1 MNRFSG
7 TVVILASGPSLVESD
22 IDATRHLPC
31 ISVNTTWEKAR
42 HCQVIFAGD
51 HRWWCDNADK
61 IDIPAHRA
69 SLSYNSERQYNAM
82 RFKSKVG
89 TDGGY
94 NSGAVAIEY
103 ALANGAERVILL
115 GMDCSV
121 KLGEH
126 HHGKHPKSPN
136 PNEKKCALWKT
147 QFMAVRKRYPESNV
161 VNCSRYTELDMF
173 PCMPLEDALCA
184 HGLIYATHSQSG
196 GEYTAMACKG

>member
-1 MNRFSG
+1 VKRFSG
-7 TVVILASGPSLVESD
+7 TVVVLGSGPSLTIEDVES
-22 IDATRHLPC
+22 TKHLPT
-31 ISVNTTWEKAR
+31 ISVNTSWEKAR

-51 HRWWCDNADK
+51 HRWWCDNAEK
-61 IDIPAHRA
+61 IDISAHRVT
-69 SLSYNSERQYNAM
+69 LSSNSERQYNAE

-89 TDGGY
+89 ISAGY

-103 ALANGAERVILL
+103 AIRGGADRVILL

-136 PNEKKCALWKT
+136 PTEQKCRIWKG
-147 QFMAVRKRYPESNV
+147 QFKAVRERYAGADV

-173 PCMPLEDALCA
+173 PTMSLEEALC
-184 HGLIYATHSQSG
+184 GHSLTSDTQYQSE
-196 GEYTAMACKG
+196 GESIAMA